1 MRKRLITMVGLM
13 ALIAMFS
20 GCRGCIR
27 ENAVWQHTFK
37 TPAQR
42 ACPELRREY
51 EVPPRGPYYE
61 KPSAKGAFATKPAK
75 SEAEI
80 TVTK

>member
-1 MRKRLITMVGLM
+1 MTMVGIT
-13 ALIAMFS
+13 ALAATLS

-51 EVPPRGPYYE
+51 ELPPGGPYYE
-61 KPSAKGAFATKPAK
+61 KPSPKGAFSTKTAK
-75 SEAEI
+75 SNAEI